1 MVINICY
8 IYMLKQIL
16 IIARG
21 YPRLVLLVSIIMYMY
36 TQNID
41 FIFLTVAIV
50 TSDIFNGFLKH
61 YLFKPIM
68 GNKKWPIL
76 GFGKRPS
83 GAKNCGVMAQ
93 SPPIKSK
100 SYGMPS
106 GHASTALFFSTYLI
120 RHLLDSNFK
129 KNVEIIGILILS
141 VMGLGIMYSRV
152 YLKCHTIQ
160 QVILGGLLGAT
171 FGSMYY
177 TNKEVV
183 KNIFNI

>member
-1 MVINICY
+1 
-8 IYMLKQIL
+8 MLKQIL

-21 YPRLVLLVSIIMYMY
+21 YPILVLLVSIIMYMY

-41 FIFLTVAIV
+41 FIFLTVAII
-50 TSDIFNGFLKH
+50 TNDIFNGFLKH

-76 GFGKRPS
+76 GFGKRPK
-83 GAKNCGVMAQ
+83 GAKNCGVIAQ
-93 SPPIKSK
+93 SPPVKAK

-120 RHLLDSNFK
+120 RHLLDSNLK
-129 KNVEIIGILILS
+129 KNVEIIGILILT
-141 VMGLGIMYSRV
+141 LTAFGIMYSRV
-152 YLKCHTIQ
+152 YLKCHTTQ
-160 QVILGGLLGAT
+160 QVIFVGLLGAI

-177 TNKEVV
+177 NNKDMV
-183 KNIFNI
+183 KKIFNL

>member
-1 MVINICY
+1 
-8 IYMLKQIL
+8 MLKQIL
-16 IIARG
+16 IIARA
-21 YPRLVLLVSIIMYMY
+21 YPRLVLLASIIMYMY

-41 FIFLTVAIV
+41 FIFLTLALAIND
-50 TSDIFNGFLKH
+50 TFNGFLKH
-61 YLFKPIM
+61 YMFKPIM

-76 GFGKRPS
+76 GYGKRPK
-83 GAKNCGVMAQ
+83 GAKNCGIIAQ
-93 SPPIKSK
+93 SPPVKAK

-129 KNVEIIGILILS
+129 KNVEIIGILILT
-141 VMGLGIMYSRV
+141 LIAFGIMYSRV

-160 QVILGGLLGAT
+160 QVIMGGLLGVS

-177 TNKEVV
+177 NNKDMV
-183 KNIFNI
+183 KKIFNL

>member
-1 MVINICY
+1 MVKKHKLYGFDNHKLHNFTCIKFKNISSY
-8 IYMLKQIL
+8 NKIKNFWFDRIKDGTSVF
-16 IIARG
+16 G
-21 YPRLVLLVSIIMYMY
+21 YRQV
-36 TQNID
+36 
-41 FIFLTVAIV
+41 
-50 TSDIFNGFLKH
+50 LKH
-61 YLFKPIM
+61 YVFKPIM

-76 GFGKRPS
+76 GYGKRPK
-83 GAKNCGVMAQ
+83 GAKNCGIIAQ
-93 SPPIKSK
+93 SPPVKAK

-160 QVILGGLLGAT
+160 QVIMGGLLGVS

-177 TNKEVV
+177 NNKDMV
-183 KNIFNI
+183 KKIFNL